1 MMNANIDRCAQLR
14 QLHVRLVEEIQQ
26 LQASVDEEDREGVG
40 NPIETVNIIKSLQ
53 AALQTIDLELQKCP

>member
-1 MMNANIDRCAQLR
+1 MNANIDRCAQLR

-40 NPIETVNIIKSLQ
+40 NPIEMVNIIKSLH